1 MYQGNHTFTFGKQQY
16 THRRNY
22 MLSKLL
28 ERLAEMF
35 PKQDYQSR
43 LNDYI
48 ASHKPQT
55 AGDVDQIL
63 RKYTQ
68 TSQFYHE

>member
-1 MYQGNHTFTFGKQQY
+1 
-16 THRRNY
+16 

-35 PKQDYQSR
+35 PKQDYQTR
-43 LNDYI
+43 LNGYI
-48 ASHKPQT
+48 ASHNPKS
-55 AGDVDQIL
+55 AGDLDQIL

>member
-1 MYQGNHTFTFGKQQY
+1 
-16 THRRNY
+16 

-35 PKQDYQSR
+35 PRQDYQSR

-48 ASHKPQT
+48 ASHNPT
-55 AGDVDQIL
+55 SAGDVDQIL